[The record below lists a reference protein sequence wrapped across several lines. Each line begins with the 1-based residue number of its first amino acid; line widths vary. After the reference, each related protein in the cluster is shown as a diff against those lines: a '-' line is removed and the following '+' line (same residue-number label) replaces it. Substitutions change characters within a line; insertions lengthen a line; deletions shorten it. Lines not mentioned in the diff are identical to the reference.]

1 MLQKFYEVDTF
12 GPQIPDSSVKEIFNS
27 IVRIEIDT
35 WTATGFF
42 LKIKIRDRELNSLIT
57 NCHVISQKDV
67 LFEKKIYIYYGAKGN
82 EIKKVITLNSKERF
96 IRCFNKPKDI
106 TVIELKN
113 YDYIPDYKFL
123 LPDLEYKNGYYN
135 YNKQKFYLAGYPGVN
150 NNHNGERH
158 ISSGRIIDI
167 YWNNIE
173 FEHTLD
179 SKEGSSGSPICLLSN
194 GKVIGVNKA
203 HKKQSPFGNFSINVG
218 TFIGVIIDEL
228 EKEYY
233 LLPEIRNPY
242 DYKSS
247 SESYNNFGL
256 NKKTKNL
263 LDFNEFDSYG
273 GAYKKVTS
281 LMNKTMSNMNFSL
294 YEKKDFLK
302 KDEFSSS
309 KRSNNFLRKEKK
321 LVVNRNKTPIGYDSS
336 YYGFKESLT
345 ENYSNYNYTT
355 QNNFYNKNNDY
366 ISYKSSLIR
375 QTNKSYEPK
384 LKTNKRNKNKN
395 KNKKKNIYE
404 INKILNNITTY
415 TAKHNKEGF
424 KYSPYDQSLNY
435 YKINN
440 ETKFARSR
448 NKNINYCSYI
458 SKSYDNVQKS
468 IVKKEKNMYM
478 NISSIN
484 NKIELYQYNNY
495 NSNFNYCNI
504 FSLNCKYV

>member
-1 MLQKFYEVDTF
+1 MLQKFYEIDTF
-12 GPQIPDSSVKEIFNS
+12 GPHIPDSSVKEIFNS

-113 YDYIPDYKFL
+113 YDYIPDHKFL

-150 NNHNGERH
+150 NNHDGERH

-167 YWNNIE
+167 YWNNNNIE
-173 FEHTLD
+173 FKHTLD
-179 SKEGSSGSPICLLSN
+179 SKKGSSGSPICLLSN

-203 HKKQSPFGNFSINVG
+203 HIKQSPYGNFSINVG

-256 NKKTKNL
+256 NKKSK
-263 LDFNEFDSYG
+263 EF
-273 GAYKKVTS
+273 V
-281 LMNKTMSNMNFSL
+281 
-294 YEKKDFLK
+294 
-302 KDEFSSS
+302 
-309 KRSNNFLRKEKK
+309 
-321 LVVNRNKTPIGYDSS
+321 
-336 YYGFKESLT
+336 GF
-345 ENYSNYNYTT
+345 
-355 QNNFYNKNNDY
+355 
-366 ISYKSSLIR
+366 
-375 QTNKSYEPK
+375 
-384 LKTNKRNKNKN
+384 
-395 KNKKKNIYE
+395 
-404 INKILNNITTY
+404 
-415 TAKHNKEGF
+415 
-424 KYSPYDQSLNY
+424 
-435 YKINN
+435 
-440 ETKFARSR
+440 
-448 NKNINYCSYI
+448 
-458 SKSYDNVQKS
+458 
-468 IVKKEKNMYM
+468 
-478 NISSIN
+478 
-484 NKIELYQYNNY
+484 
-495 NSNFNYCNI
+495 
-504 FSLNCKYV
+504 